1 MDWWKFLQNAVI
13 CSDSFSA
20 NQFNKWEVLGEARY
34 FICLYGIRQIA
45 NNTFSLVPVHVGVE
59 GNEEVDGMTKQAMK
73 HSRIEVNVPLS
84 KSEIKGIL
92 KGVVKEMW
100 QEKWYKEVKGWHQYN
115 IQRQVG

>member
-1 MDWWKFLQNAVI
+1 M
-13 CSDSFSA
+13 
-20 NQFNKWEVLGEARY
+20 
-34 FICLYGIRQIA
+34 
-45 NNTFSLVPVHVGVE
+45 HVGVE

-100 QEKWYKEVKGWHQYN
+100 QEKWYKEVKG
-115 IQRQVG
+115 